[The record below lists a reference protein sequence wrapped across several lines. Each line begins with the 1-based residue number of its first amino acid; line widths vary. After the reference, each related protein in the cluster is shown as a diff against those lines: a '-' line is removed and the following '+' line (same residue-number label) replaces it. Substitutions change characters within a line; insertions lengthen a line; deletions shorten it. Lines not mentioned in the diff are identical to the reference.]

1 MQHNPIPTAVLAAAL
16 SACSLQPEVLNS
28 ERIKDRFGSYGIE
41 IIQQDDNIR
50 LSNLYSTHDGDQIC
64 RTYAIVEFVG
74 SDFVDLTEVHNKI
87 IDGASIG
94 STLKNDGWEIRKES
108 IFVGTLRLPESAHP
122 ISALM
127 RLQPDVELAV
137 HAYKL
142 HIEKASFSVHYATII
157 ETHHPEYLG
166 TTELRDLYSVSTK
179 TDVDAINDIHQLVL
193 RQSRD

>member
-64 RTYAIVEFVG
+64 RTYAIVKFVG
-74 SDFVDLTEVHNKI
+74 SNFVDLTEVQNKI
-87 IDGASIG
+87 VDGASIG

-108 IFVGTLRLPESAHP
+108 IYVGTLNLPISARA

-179 TDVDAINDIHQLVL
+179 TDADAINDIHQLVL

>member
-28 ERIKDRFGSYGIE
+28 ERIKDRYGIE

-64 RTYAIVEFVG
+64 RTYAIVKFVG
-74 SDFVDLTEVHNKI
+74 SNFVDLTEVQNKI
-87 IDGASIG
+87 VDGASIG

-108 IFVGTLRLPESAHP
+108 IYVGTLNLPISARA

-179 TDVDAINDIHQLVL
+179 TDADAINDIHQLVL